1 MQGNLKELLNRT
13 ADRHLNSKN
22 LPKIGVQDG
31 VSFTS
36 FENGKYSTKNNN
48 LTNQRT
54 ALKSGIKELR
64 KIGFMETPYPHY

>member
-31 VSFTS
+31 ASFTS

-48 LTNQRT
+48 LTN
-54 ALKSGIKELR
+54 
-64 KIGFMETPYPHY
+64 